1 MDTASPVATA
11 TNEAPRLAVGE
22 LSTGSTAGSEL
33 LLSDEVGATPPTVD
47 DVHASTAIVDV
58 CHIIIIIIIIFIRL
72 KTQNKH
78 KHTRKQRQA
87 AREAQEPINAGRPYN

>member
-33 LLSDEVGATPPTVD
+33 LSDEVGATPPTVD

-58 CHIIIIIIIIFIRL
+58 CHIIIIIIIFIRL